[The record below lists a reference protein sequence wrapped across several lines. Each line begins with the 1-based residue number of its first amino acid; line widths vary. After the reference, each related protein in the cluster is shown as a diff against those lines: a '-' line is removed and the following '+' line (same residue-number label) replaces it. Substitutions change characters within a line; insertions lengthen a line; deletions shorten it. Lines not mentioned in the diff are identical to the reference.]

1 MNKETEAKYDK
12 LYESYLENYDCDILK
27 RKDFFNILNKYSE
40 DLPKNYKLEYYD
52 TEIFSFEEQ
61 LITDIIHENCDN
73 AYIYINGDRV
83 EIDGIDDISEKD
95 FNYIVKFCNKYNLDI
110 VNIDDREDTK

>member
-1 MNKETEAKYDK
+1 MNKETEAKYDE
-12 LYESYLENYDCDILK
+12 LYESYLMYYDCDILK

-40 DLPKNYKLEYYD
+40 DLPKDYILEYYD
-52 TEIFSFEEQ
+52 TEMFSFEEQ

-73 AYIYINGDRV
+73 AYIYISGDRV

-110 VNIDDREDTK
+110 VNIDDREDK